1 MFDIKSSIVVY
12 KGKMKNVFAITSE
25 SIAQVLLTLDFDWFV
40 RESDIDKCSS
50 VPNVE
55 LSGVFL
61 WQEL

>member
-1 MFDIKSSIVVY
+1 MVY
-12 KGKMKNVFAITSE
+12 KGKMKNIFAITSE

-40 RESDIDKCSS
+40 RESDIDKCNS

-61 WQEL
+61 WKEL